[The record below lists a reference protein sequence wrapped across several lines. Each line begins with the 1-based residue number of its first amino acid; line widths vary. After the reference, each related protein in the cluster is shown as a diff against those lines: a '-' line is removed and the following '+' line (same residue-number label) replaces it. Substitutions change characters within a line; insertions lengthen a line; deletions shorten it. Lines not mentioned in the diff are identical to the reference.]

1 MGLIKRDKSEM
12 PQSSQNRQTSGGGP
26 VFMLIGGALTVI
38 AAGLSLYN
46 GSKTRED
53 NEKQREHERDMAQR
67 SETNP
72 NIKVQTGKITHEHH
86 LIGDFAGLDSDTVSR
101 LSKTGIKAIES

>member
-1 MGLIKRDKSEM
+1 M

-38 AAGLSLYN
+38 AAGLSLFN

-53 NEKQREHERDMAQR
+53 NEKQREHERDMAQ
-67 SETNP
+67 
-72 NIKVQTGKITHEHH
+72 VG
-86 LIGDFAGLDSDTVSR
+86 
-101 LSKTGIKAIES
+101 

>member
-1 MGLIKRDKSEM
+1 M

-53 NEKQREHERDMAQR
+53 NEKQREHERDMAQVGFLTLYKLCR
-67 SETNP
+67 
-72 NIKVQTGKITHEHH
+72 II
-86 LIGDFAGLDSDTVSR
+86 R
-101 LSKTGIKAIES
+101 LYVVE